1 MAVETTVSGES
12 LELARGRP
20 ARFEL
25 RFSLTQGAF
34 TVAPDLEIAARAVAL
49 FGPSGSG
56 KTSILEAIAGLRTPQ
71 RGRIALRGRVLYD
84 TAAHTNVPV
93 RDRHVGYVPQDVLLF
108 PHLDVKKNIT
118 YAHRRLRQSG
128 RDATRPKQHSLAG
141 PHERT
146 GSGAQARHPDVDIP
160 DLDHLLGL
168 TTLMDRK
175 VAGLSGGERQRV
187 ALARALYSGPD
198 VLLLDEP
205 LAAVDLARR
214 RLILDTL
221 VAIRDDLQVPLVY
234 VTHSPDEAR
243 AIADYAIVLDDGE
256 VVASGAPGDVLP

>member
-1 MAVETTVSGES
+1 MPTV
-12 LELARGRP
+12 AQDDVP
-20 ARFEL
+20 RFEL

-34 TVAPDLEIAARAVAL
+34 TVATDDDEAARAVAL

-71 RGRIALRGRVLYD
+71 HGRIVVRGRVLYD
-84 TAAHTNVPV
+84 TDTRTHVPV

-108 PHLDVKKNIT
+108 PHLDVRRNIT
-118 YAHRRLRQSG
+118 YAQGRR
-128 RDATRPKQHSLAG
+128 AH
-141 PHERT
+141 
-146 GSGAQARHPDVDIP
+146 VNVP
-160 DLDHLLGL
+160 DLDQLLGI

-175 VAGLSGGERQRV
+175 VVGLSGGERQRV

-214 RLILDTL
+214 RLILDAL
-221 VAIRDDLQVPLVY
+221 IAIRDELRVPLVY
-234 VTHSPDEAR
+234 VTHSPEEAR
-243 AIADYAIVLDDGE
+243 AVADYAVVLDEGK
-256 VVASGAPGDVLP
+256 VVAAGKPRDVLP

>member
-1 MAVETTVSGES
+1 MQT
-12 LELARGRP
+12 GRH
-20 ARFEL
+20 AAEATEFEL
-25 RFSLTQGAF
+25 RFSLTQGSF
-34 TVAPDLEIAARAVAL
+34 TIAPDLDAVARAIAL

-71 RGRIALRGRVLYD
+71 RGRIAVHRRVLFD
-84 TAAHTNVPV
+84 AETRTSVPV

-108 PHLDVKKNIT
+108 PHLNVRRNIT
-118 YAHRRLRQSG
+118 YAEGRRQDRQ
-128 RDATRPKQHSLAG
+128 
-141 PHERT
+141 
-146 GSGAQARHPDVDIP
+146 DVEVP
-160 DLDHLLGL
+160 DLDDLLGL
-168 TTLMDRK
+168 TPLMDRR

-214 RLILDTL
+214 RLVLDAL
-221 VAIRDDLQVPLVY
+221 IAIRDRLRIPLVY

-243 AIADYAIVLDDGE
+243 AIADFAIVLDEGK
-256 VVASGAPGDVLP
+256 VVAAGAPGEVLR

>member
-1 MAVETTVSGES
+1 MLNHVSQGE
-12 LELARGRP
+12 GP
-20 ARFEL
+20 PRFEL

-34 TVAPDLEIAARAVAL
+34 TVAPDLEVAARAVAL

-71 RGRIALRGRVLYD
+71 RGRIAVRGRVLFD
-84 TAAHTNVPV
+84 HAAHTSVLV
-93 RDRHVGYVPQDVLLF
+93 RARHVGYVPQDVLLF

-118 YAHRRLRQSG
+118 YAHPRR
-128 RDATRPKQHSLAG
+128 
-141 PHERT
+141 
-146 GSGAQARHPDVDIP
+146 PDLDVP

-205 LAAVDLARR
+205 LAAVDMVRR
-214 RLILDTL
+214 RLILETL

-243 AIADYAIVLDDGE
+243 AIADYAIVLDEGK
-256 VVASGAPGDVLP
+256 VVAAGKPQDVLP

>member
-1 MAVETTVSGES
+1 MQT
-12 LELARGRP
+12 GRH
-20 ARFEL
+20 AAEATEFEL
-25 RFSLTQGAF
+25 RFSLTQGLF
-34 TVAPDLEIAARAVAL
+34 TIAPDVVAAARAVAL

-71 RGRIALRGRVLYD
+71 KGRIAVRRRVLFD
-84 TAAHTNVPV
+84 AGARTSVPV

-108 PHLDVKKNIT
+108 PHLNVRKNIT
-118 YAHRRLRQSG
+118 YAQGRR
-128 RDATRPKQHSLAG
+128 
-141 PHERT
+141 PHV
-146 GSGAQARHPDVDIP
+146 DVP

-168 TTLMDRK
+168 TPLMDRR

-205 LAAVDLARR
+205 LAAVDMVRR
-214 RLILDTL
+214 RLILDAL
-221 VAIRDDLQVPLVY
+221 IAIRDGLHIPLVY

-243 AIADYAIVLDDGE
+243 AIADFAIVLDEGR
-256 VVASGAPGDVLP
+256 VVAAGLPADVLP

>member
-1 MAVETTVSGES
+1 MA
-12 LELARGRP
+12 LEVTAADDLARGKP

-25 RFSLTQGAF
+25 RFSLMQGAF
-34 TVAPDLEIAARAVAL
+34 TVAPELDIHARAVAL

-71 RGRIALRGRVLYD
+71 RGRIAVRGRVLCD
-84 TAAHTNVPV
+84 TATHTNVPV

-108 PHLDVKKNIT
+108 PHLDVRKNVT
-118 YAHRRLRQSG
+118 YARERR
-128 RDATRPKQHSLAG
+128 ATV
-141 PHERT
+141 
-146 GSGAQARHPDVDIP
+146 DVP

-168 TTLMDRK
+168 TMLMDRK

-214 RLILDTL
+214 RLILDVL
-221 VAIRDDLQVPLVY
+221 VAIRDDLRVPLVY

-243 AIADYAIVLDDGE
+243 AIADYAIVLDDGK
-256 VVASGAPGDVLP
+256 VVAAGAPGDVLR

>member
-1 MAVETTVSGES
+1 MS
-12 LELARGRP
+12 

-25 RFSLTQGAF
+25 RFSLTQGLF
-34 TVAPDLEIAARAVAL
+34 TVAPDLDVAARAVAL

-56 KTSILEAIAGLRTPQ
+56 KTSILEAIAGLRLPQ
-71 RGRIALRGRVLYD
+71 RGRIAVHGRVLCD
-84 TAAHTNVPV
+84 TETHTNVPV

-108 PHLDVKKNIT
+108 PHLDVKGNVT
-118 YAHRRLRQSG
+118 YAQRRLRQG
-128 RDATRPKQHSLAG
+128 FG
-141 PHERT
+141 
-146 GSGAQARHPDVDIP
+146 GQAPDIDVP
-160 DLDHLLGL
+160 GLDHLLGL

-214 RLILDTL
+214 RLILDVL
-221 VAIRDDLQVPLVY
+221 VAIRDDLRVPLVY
-234 VTHSPDEAR
+234 VTHSPEEAR
-243 AIADYAIVLDDGE
+243 AIADYAIVLDEGN
-256 VVASGAPGDVLP
+256 VVAAGPPALVLP